1 MFKVSGISFPL
12 RDTIKDEVE
21 GSGREQ
27 MKDQKREGGSAP
39 PGEQDQGPG
48 PVMTV
53 GSEKGPRDTLAVGV
67 FVVGLAALFVTG
79 YFALSHLSKGI
90 AFSPEKSISEWAG
103 DLEQYG
109 RDLLARVPGGLISGG
124 DPVKEARRHLKRGY
138 DLYMKN
144 RLDKALEEC
153 AKAVELDPKN
163 HQSYYWRGRVYTRLR
178 RYNPALEDFRT
189 AVRLK
194 PDYREAHDN
203 LGWLYER
210 KQQYDEAL
218 SHLSR
223 SIQLAPN
230 NAWAYYH
237 RALVLYEKGDMGRA
251 LEDARKACEL
261 KNPDGCRLYEEY
273 KKKSGRT

>member
-1 MFKVSGISFPL
+1 
-12 RDTIKDEVE
+12 
-21 GSGREQ
+21 
-27 MKDQKREGGSAP
+27 MKDQERRGDSVPTEHQSQ
-39 PGEQDQGPG
+39 ELG
-48 PVMTV
+48 PVMAA
-53 GSEKGPRDTLAVGV
+53 GSEKGPRDTLAIGV
-67 FVVGLAALFVTG
+67 FVVGLAALFVVG

-90 AFSPEKSISEWAG
+90 AFSPEKGISEWVG

-138 DLYMKN
+138 DLYAKN
-144 RLDKALEEC
+144 KLDSALEEC

-163 HQSYYWRGRVYTRLR
+163 HQSYFWRGRVYIRLR
-178 RYNPALEDFRT
+178 RYAPALEDFRT

-194 PDYREAHDN
+194 PDYKEAHDN

-210 KQQYDEAL
+210 EQQWDQAL

-230 NAWAYYH
+230 HAWAYFH
-237 RALVLYEKGDMGRA
+237 RALVLYSKGDMERA

-261 KNPDGCRLYEEY
+261 KNEDGCRLYEEY

>member
-1 MFKVSGISFPL
+1 MEDQQRRGATGPTDDRIQ
-12 RDTIKDEVE
+12 EV
-21 GSGREQ
+21 
-27 MKDQKREGGSAP
+27 
-39 PGEQDQGPG
+39 G
-48 PVMTV
+48 PVMAA
-53 GSEKGPRDTLAVGV
+53 GSEKGHRDTLAVVV
-67 FVVGLAALFVTG
+67 FVVGLAALFVVG

-90 AFSPEKSISEWAG
+90 DIRSGKGVSEWAAE
-103 DLEQYG
+103 LEQYG

-144 RLDKALEEC
+144 RPDRALEEC

-163 HQSYYWRGRVYTRLR
+163 HQSYYWRGRVYMRLK
-178 RYNPALEDFRT
+178 RYDPALEDFRT

-210 KQQYDEAL
+210 KRQYDEAL

-230 NAWAYYH
+230 HAWAYYH
-237 RALVLYEKGDMGRA
+237 RAMVLYSKGDVGRA

-261 KNPDGCRLYEEY
+261 KNEDGCRLYEEY
-273 KKKSGRT
+273 RKKSGRT